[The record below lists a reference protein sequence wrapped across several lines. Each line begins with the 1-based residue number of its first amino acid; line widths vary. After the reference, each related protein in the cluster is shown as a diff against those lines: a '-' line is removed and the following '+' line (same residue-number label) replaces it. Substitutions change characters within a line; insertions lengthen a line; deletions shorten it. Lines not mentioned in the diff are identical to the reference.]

1 MITTNERIE
10 GYYEVRKTP
19 FASDYVWVEGE
30 EVVEGRLVEEI
41 LHPWRATYAEW
52 VKEDRAHPEV
62 QEWMELQAIDG
73 ANEVKEGGVE
83 R

>member
-1 MITTNERIE
+1 M
-10 GYYEVRKTP
+10 
-19 FASDYVWVEGE
+19 WVTQEE
-30 EVVEGRLVEEI
+30 EVERRLLGEI
-41 LHPWRATYAEW
+41 FCPWRAAYAEW

-62 QEWMELQAIDG
+62 QEWMELEAIEG